1 MSSAE
6 TSNLKPEETQWN
18 NTHMLS
24 DKRGIPVVGANIII
38 WNSTFLWFDVQYLQ
52 QVDFL
57 VIQCY

>member
-1 MSSAE
+1 
-6 TSNLKPEETQWN
+6 
-18 NTHMLS
+18 MLS